1 MLDHLP
7 NRSSSWQ
14 FLLCMLSR
22 SIVLIGLTGSGK
34 TTVGKRLAKQFDCRF
49 VDTDD
54 VVIATTGSS
63 VREIFEL
70 EGEPAFRAHESK
82 ALESILA
89 DDVPKVIAAAGGVVL
104 AEQNRRAIQNSKS
117 HVVWLDAEPA
127 NLLKRI
133 SNGSHRPLLDDNPSA
148 TLVAMSVERR
158 GLYAEL
164 ANLRVDANGR
174 DINEIVKVVF
184 NYLIDQETS

>member
-1 MLDHLP
+1 MLT
-7 NRSSSWQ
+7 
-14 FLLCMLSR
+14 R

-34 TTVGKRLAKQFDCRF
+34 TTIGKRLAKQLDCQF

-82 ALESILA
+82 ALELILA

-104 AEQNRRAIQNSKS
+104 AEQNRLAIQNSGS

-127 NLLKRI
+127 NLLKRVSI
-133 SNGSHRPLLDDNPSA
+133 GSHRPLLDDNPSA
-148 TLVAMSVERR
+148 TLVAMSAERKE
-158 GLYAEL
+158 LYADL
-164 ANLRVDANGR
+164 ADVQVDANGR
-174 DINEIVKVVF
+174 DITGITKIVF
-184 NYLIDQETS
+184 DYITMQEAS

>member
-1 MLDHLP
+1 MLT
-7 NRSSSWQ
+7 
-14 FLLCMLSR
+14 R

-34 TTVGKRLAKQFDCRF
+34 TTIGKRLAKQLDCQF

-70 EGEPAFRAHESK
+70 EGELAFRAHESK

-89 DDVPKVIAAAGGVVL
+89 DGVPKVIAAAGGVVL
-104 AEQNRRAIQNSKS
+104 AEQNRRAIQDSRS

-133 SNGSHRPLLDDNPSA
+133 SIGSHRPLLDDNPSA
-148 TLVAMSVERR
+148 TLVAMSAERR
-158 GLYAEL
+158 ELYADL
-164 ANLRVDANGR
+164 ADVKVDANGR
-174 DINEIVKVVF
+174 DITGIAKIVFDYVAK
-184 NYLIDQETS
+184 QETS

>member
-1 MLDHLP
+1 MLT
-7 NRSSSWQ
+7 
-14 FLLCMLSR
+14 R

-34 TTVGKRLAKQFDCRF
+34 TTVGKRLAKQLDCPF

-54 VVIATTGSS
+54 VVIATAGLS

-70 EGEPAFRAHESK
+70 QGETAFRAHESM

-89 DDVPKVIAAAGGVVL
+89 DDIPKVIAAAGGAVL
-104 AEQNRRAIQNSKS
+104 SEQNRRVIQNSKS

-133 SNGSHRPLLDDNPSA
+133 STANHRPLLDDNPSA

-164 ANLRVDANGR
+164 ANVRVDANGR
-174 DINEIVKVVF
+174 DINEIVKVVS
-184 NYLIDQETS
+184 NYLLDQEAS